1 LRITVHQF
9 RHAAAAIILKHRP
22 GEYEMVRL
30 LLGHKSVTTTIN
42 SYIGFET
49 THAGQVF
56 GELITNMVDQEAAE

>member
-1 LRITVHQF
+1 MRITVHQF

-42 SYIGFET
+42 SYIGLET
-49 THAGQVF
+49 THASQVF
-56 GELITNMVDQEAAE
+56 GDMITKMIHQEAAE